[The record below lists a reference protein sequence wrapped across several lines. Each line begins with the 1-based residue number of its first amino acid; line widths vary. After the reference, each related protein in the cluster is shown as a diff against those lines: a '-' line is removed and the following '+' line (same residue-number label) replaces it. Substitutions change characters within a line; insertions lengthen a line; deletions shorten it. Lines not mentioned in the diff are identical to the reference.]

1 MNFMAIIRS
10 LEEFVYEIVTWLV
23 FYPRLFLQVLL
34 RPMSA
39 LAYARGEFGKPEDQ
53 RFDAALSPL
62 LFLLLSLLISH
73 LAELAWRETAT
84 DVAVM
89 NSGVLSSDFN
99 LVVFRSVLFAAFPLA
114 FAVEEVA
121 SARTPL
127 ARSTLM
133 ATFYVQC
140 LPAAVYALVVGL
152 GFLVEQ
158 RPGGAAIGWSVV
170 GAASLWYL
178 AVQTGWRRRDGRGWG
193 RAVAVALGGFIA
205 GWAAVIGVGLLLQ
218 AVG

>member
-39 LAYARGEFGKPEDQ
+39 LAYARAEFDKPQED

-73 LAELAWRETAT
+73 LAELAARETAT
-84 DVAVM
+84 GYAIM
-89 NSGVLSSDFN
+89 TSGILKSDFN
-99 LVVFRSVLFAAFPLA
+99 LVVFRAVLFASFPLA

-121 SARTPL
+121 RARTPL
-127 ARSTLM
+127 ARSALM
-133 ATFYVQC
+133 APFYVQC

-152 GFLVEQ
+152 GILAEQ
-158 RPGGAAIGWSVV
+158 RPGTEGIGWSVV
-170 GAASLWYL
+170 GVASLWYL
-178 AVQTGWRRRDGRGWG
+178 AVQTGWQRRSGRGWG
-193 RAVAVALGGFIA
+193 RAVAVAVGGFLA
-205 GWAAVIGVGLLLQ
+205 GWTAVIGVALLLQ
-218 AVG
+218 RLG